1 MVIKRRLFGERVFH
15 IPHMNDTNDYVLDC
29 FRLLLRPLKLFLN
42 DVYFAFLG
50 VLYFGGVIP
59 IVHSIAD

>member
-1 MVIKRRLFGERVFH
+1 MVIKRRLFGEQVFH
-15 IPHMNDTNDYVLDC
+15 VPHMHDTNDYVL
-29 FRLLLRPLKLFLN
+29 RLFSIAPQASKALPK